1 LLYYQFQVQNKKI
14 VRTTLRLPCEH
25 DFFVTLRI
33 EFLDVILI
41 NGKVNVF

>member
-1 LLYYQFQVQNKKI
+1 M

-33 EFLDVILI
+33 EFVGVILSY
-41 NGKVNVF
+41 